1 MQQEVMSLY
10 RGKHVFEVTYLTD
23 LSAKKNQ
30 LFISLSC
37 FTFWLDEYA

>member
-23 LSAKKNQ
+23 LSAKNNQ